1 MLRFFALSLSL
12 SLSLSL
18 FLSLALSFFLSPCL
32 FLSFF
37 LSLSLSFFLSD
48 PRLTKPKRK
57 GSHHY
62 LQISYLSISMSRQ
75 PGCLFFL
82 SLFLCLFLSFFL
94 CTCTRLHRRHRFHSA
109 PAWISLLVNSL
120 LLPPPPFQADHFES
134 IQSDQEASTTLSY
147 MHLLLPPHRNH
158 LSMPWYWALIG
169 NRVAE
174 NSRSDSHRQ
183 INRRDKLTRNTQSSV
198 IMGHFMS
205 SISCDFGPS
214 YHFNP
219 VAWFKLSQLNG
230 AWQ

>member
-1 MLRFFALSLSL
+1 MLLRLCRYYVAFFRPLSLSL

-94 CTCTRLHRRHRFHSA
+94 SLHLHAFASPSSLSFSARLNFF
-109 PAWISLLVNSL
+109 ISQF
-120 LLPPPPFQADHFES
+120 PPP
-134 IQSDQEASTTLSY
+134 ST
-147 MHLLLPPHRNH
+147 
-158 LSMPWYWALIG
+158 
-169 NRVAE
+169 
-174 NSRSDSHRQ
+174 
-183 INRRDKLTRNTQSSV
+183 
-198 IMGHFMS
+198 S
-205 SISCDFGPS
+205 SISSRSFRINSIRPRSVYYALLHASTSSASSEPS
-214 YHFNP
+214 VHAMILGFD
-219 VAWFKLSQLNG
+219 WK
-230 AWQ
+230 